1 MRSRVILAVAACGV
15 LLGGCASDAQ
25 NRVTR
30 QVEGE
35 IAMSDPKGQQKII
48 HTDLIRNMLDQGQY
62 YAAIAHIQ
70 ASEREGGV
78 TPELQLLE
86 ATARRNLGQAAQAQD
101 LYRQLLKSPFIAE
114 AYHGLGLISARTD
127 LNTSVWQ
134 LRQAVQRKPTD
145 AQMRNDLGYALM
157 MAGRYDEALPE
168 LATAVELEAGSGSDK
183 ARNNLVLLM
192 LVTGDEASVQR
203 LVQQSGMTDATLAGL
218 RRQAQSLARKPAP
231 QGPPDRK
238 G

>member
-1 MRSRVILAVAACGV
+1 MRRALAAAV
-15 LLGGCASDAQ
+15 SSLLLAGCAADSQ

-35 IAMSDPKGQQKII
+35 IAMGDPRAQQKVV
-48 HTDLIRNMLDQGQY
+48 HTDLIRNMLDQQQY

-70 ASEREGGV
+70 AQQRERGDKPD
-78 TPELQLLE
+78 PELQLLE
-86 ATARRNLGQAAQAQD
+86 ATARRNLGQTAQAQD
-101 LYRQLLKSPFIAE
+101 LYRQLLKSPFVAE
-114 AYHGLGLISARTD
+114 AYHGLGLISARAD

-157 MAGRYDEALPE
+157 MAGRYNEALPE

-192 LVTGDEASVQR
+192 LVTGDEAAVQR

-218 RRQAQSLARKPAP
+218 RRQAQSLARKPLPKGTA
-231 QGPPDRK
+231 DRK